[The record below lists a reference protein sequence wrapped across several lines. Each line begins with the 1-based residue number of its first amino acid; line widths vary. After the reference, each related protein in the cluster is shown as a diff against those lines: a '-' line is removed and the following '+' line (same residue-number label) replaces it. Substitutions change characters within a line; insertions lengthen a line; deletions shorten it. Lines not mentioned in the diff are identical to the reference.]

1 MTIPRSLAE
10 RISVL
15 PLGSDTEH
23 RTLDLTTADASIALA
38 PGAYEA
44 YLDGAALGYARIG
57 AAVSVPSSGAAA
69 VAGQWVIPAGGA
81 VTFVLAGGTTVTL
94 HAQLASSTG
103 TLHLVRKPL

>member
-23 RTLDLTTADASIALA
+23 RTLDLTSADASIALV

-44 YLDGAALGYARIG
+44 YLSSTTLGFARIG
-57 AAVSVPSSGAAA
+57 SAVSVPASGAAA
-69 VAGQWVIPAGGA
+69 VTGQWVIPAGGA
-81 VTFVLAGGTTVTL
+81 VTFVLAGATTVTL
-94 HAQLASSTG
+94 HAQLASGTG